1 MKTIYRLTVIGAAAL
16 ALGGC
21 SWFGGSSRSAEAA
34 AQPASY
40 AEAYKAYAQ
49 VKLAAGRRAL
59 GTGAT
64 VAALEAFRLAA
75 RDPETAATAHNGMAV
90 AYSRLGRTELA
101 GRYFQLAMIEA
112 PENADFAANLAR
124 FNRAAYPSQ
133 PALAAAEVPAPR
145 EVGAA
150 YGAPVTAMGTGTGN
164 QIQRMSRYEVRVGAP
179 ATASGQA
186 SAAYPV
192 RLEMTESTAV
202 QPAVRVS
209 RTGEYPARIQ
219 F

>member
-1 MKTIYRLTVIGAAAL
+1 MKTIYRLTVIGTAAL

-21 SWFGGSSRSAEAA
+21 SWFGGSSRSAEAS
-34 AQPASY
+34 AQPATY
-40 AEAYKAYAQ
+40 AQAYQAYAQ

-75 RDPETAATAHNGMAV
+75 RDPETAAAAHNGMAV

-124 FNRAAYPSQ
+124 FNRSAYPSQ
-133 PALAAAEVPAPR
+133 PALAAAPAPASR
-145 EVGAA
+145 VVGAA
-150 YGAPVTAMGTGTGN
+150 YGAAVTAADTGAGD
-164 QIQRMSRYEVRVGAP
+164 QIQRLSRYEVRVGAP
-179 ATASGQA
+179 VPTSQPA

-192 RLEMTESTAV
+192 RIEMAQDSSA